1 MGDAEDCADEGGR
14 YGGEILYLFSRG
26 ADNSFL
32 SMEKWSFLTD
42 FTSDP
47 AIPTKLTPTNGSAK
61 TLVGELCSFAALIAW
76 HAFC

>member
-1 MGDAEDCADEGGR
+1 
-14 YGGEILYLFSRG
+14 
-26 ADNSFL
+26 
-32 SMEKWSFLTD
+32 MEKWSFLTD

-47 AIPTKLTPTNGSAK
+47 AIPTKLNPTNGSAK